1 LSQEQENLVK
11 LAETQ
16 LSKTDRKKI
25 EARER
30 VLNLRK
36 TRAESAEPRAGGP
49 SKDKGKAPDPK
60 DWGGID
66 LQDEE
71 LDLEAQREAFESYR
85 LAREQAS
92 NLQEHQSEH
101 SDSGTQRDPERTEEI
116 ASETLGRSTGSHSEY
131 VPRAKAEAAIRAL
144 KERLANQYETRLE
157 ELGRGLTSG
166 KGGKARRQRVAPTS
180 TVDPVGDLVN
190 QVLKR
195 DATPLPPR
203 STPQAMDPV

>member
-1 LSQEQENLVK
+1 MSSEQSFETGDSQPERWTTVQRKCPGRRAPRENSGGRHATSNLSQEQENLVK

-25 EARER
+25 EAREC

-36 TRAESAEPRAGGP
+36 TRAKSAEPRGGP

-71 LDLEAQREAFESYR
+71 LDLEAQREAFESYHI
-85 LAREQAS
+85 AREQAS
-92 NLQEHQSEH
+92 NLQEHQSEQ

-116 ASETLGRSTGSHSEY
+116 ASETLGRSTGS
-131 VPRAKAEAAIRAL
+131 
-144 KERLANQYETRLE
+144 N
-157 ELGRGLTSG
+157 
-166 KGGKARRQRVAPTS
+166 
-180 TVDPVGDLVN
+180 
-190 QVLKR
+190 
-195 DATPLPPR
+195 
-203 STPQAMDPV
+203 